1 MTYKRIVIF
10 LNLYNLFKKIYHK
23 LFGKYKHCLLYLLSK
38 EIDDEWTILDVGCGR
53 CSPLK
58 EIKKESYK
66 VGLDHYEPY
75 ISKSKEQ
82 SIHNKYVLGDVR
94 ALPFKYKTFE
104 CAIATEVLE
113 HLNKED
119 GLKMLQEM
127 ERVAKR
133 KIILTTPNGF
143 LRTYAGPE
151 DNPEETHLCGYTVDE
166 LKKIGFKVYGFN
178 GLKVLWTI
186 RNGKAV
192 LRFRVYILFVY
203 LSGVFVYYFP
213 QFAFQLFFFKKM

>member
-1 MTYKRIVIF
+1 MAV
-10 LNLYNLFKKIYHK
+10 
-23 LFGKYKHCLLYLLSK
+23 
-38 EIDDEWTILDVGCGR
+38 VP
-53 CSPLK
+53 PLK

-66 VGLDHYEPY
+66 VGIDHYEPH
-75 ISKSKEQ
+75 ILKSKEQ

-94 ALPFKYKTFE
+94 MLPFKPNSFD

-119 GLKMLQEM
+119 GLRMLQEM

-143 LRTYAGPE
+143 LRAYAGPE
-151 DNPEETHLCGYTVDE
+151 DNPEETHLCGYTASE
-166 LKKIGFKVYGFN
+166 LKKSGFKIRGFN
-178 GLKVLWTI
+178 GLKALWTI

-192 LRFRVYILFVY
+192 LRFRAYILFVY
-203 LSGVFVYYFP
+203 SSGIFVYYFP
-213 QFAFQLFFFKKM
+213 QFAFQLFFFKNLNKISGGK